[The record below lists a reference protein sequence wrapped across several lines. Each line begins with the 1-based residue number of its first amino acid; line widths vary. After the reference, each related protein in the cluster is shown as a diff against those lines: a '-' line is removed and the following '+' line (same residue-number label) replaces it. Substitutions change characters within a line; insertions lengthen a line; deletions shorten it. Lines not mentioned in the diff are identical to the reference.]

1 MAVNPKAWISN
12 YFKKK
17 KPFTIV
23 TDIIFIV
30 LIILLLIPGTR
41 KEVASML
48 IRLTSLPPSTLNTD
62 EQFTISKNTA
72 DWQLFNK
79 EAQPVRFKQ
88 LNGKPV
94 FLNFWATWCPPCLAE
109 LPGIMNIYEKYKDDV
124 NFVFVSNENPE
135 VVRKFLVKNGYQE
148 SPFYYAGSV
157 PKDFF
162 SNSIPTT
169 FIISRKG
176 RVIVSKKGA
185 ARWNTDKTED
195 VLKQLI
201 KK

>member
-1 MAVNPKAWISN
+1 MAIKPKAWISG

-41 KEVASML
+41 KEVSSML
-48 IRLTSLPPSTLNTD
+48 IRLTSLPPSTLDTE

-79 EAQPVRFKQ
+79 EAQPVSFEQ

-109 LPGIMNIYEKYKDDV
+109 LPGIMDIYEKYKDDV
-124 NFVFVSNENPE
+124 NFIFVSSENPE
-135 VVRKFLVKNGYQE
+135 VVRKFLDKNGYRDD
-148 SPFYYAGSV
+148 PFYYVGSV

-162 SNSIPTT
+162 SNSIPAT

-176 RVIVSKKGA
+176 RVVVSKKGA
-185 ARWNTDKTED
+185 ARWNTGKTEN